1 MNTIFKPNNIDVKN
15 ITLKNKINI
24 SNDFTNYPIK
34 YKNNN
39 LIIQTPIVYLPFG
52 INKYNNKSYID
63 ISFINIKN
71 DPIMCEFKKLI
82 VNIHNCIKKKVSKK
96 IKFVSSFKSTEHYP
110 DRLRLSFYED
120 ILVFNESKSL
130 ITFDYIKSKIYS
142 KLLIIPQ
149 FLWTNN
155 KVAGIVW
162 NILQMKIYSKPML
175 DIYSFIDDEVNIDK
189 YIKLM
194 RCGVP
199 TQAIKNKMNLEKID
213 PNLLDKFIKPNPSQQ
228 TSRLSLHI
236 PILDLNKTNLKSI
249 PKKKIKQNKS
259 NSNSNSNSN
268 SQTGFRMTMDQL
280 KNIKLKKTSHKKI
293 SHPFTHMN
301 PCVSPSDLQ
310 EMIHK
315 ILKD

>member
-1 MNTIFKPNNIDVKN
+1 MDTIFKPNEINIQN

-24 SNDFTNYPIK
+24 SDDFTNYPIK

-71 DPIMCEFKKLI
+71 DPVMCKFEQLI

-96 IKFVSSFKSTEHYP
+96 IKFVSSFKSTENYP

-120 ILVFNESKSL
+120 ILVFNEAKSL
-130 ITFDYIKSKIYS
+130 ITLDYVKSKIYS

-175 DIYSFIDDEVNIDK
+175 DTYSFIDDEEVNIDK
-189 YIKLM
+189 YIKMM

-199 TQAIKNKMNLEKID
+199 IKAIQNKMSLEKLD
-213 PNLLDKFIKPNPSQQ
+213 PNLLDKFIPKDSSKQ
-228 TSRLSLHI
+228 TSSLTLSI
-236 PILDLNKTNLKSI
+236 PNLDLNKNNLKSI
-249 PKKKIKQNKS
+249 PKNKIKEK
-259 NSNSNSNSN
+259 SNSNSN

-280 KNIKLKKTSHKKI
+280 LNIKLKKTTNKKI
-293 SHPFTHMN
+293 PVPFTHMN
-301 PCVSPSDLQ
+301 PFVNPNELQ
-310 EMIHK
+310 AMKHK